1 MAAKGHDGNRT
12 LRGQMHG
19 GGTVSDGEVDTQVQA
34 SAGQQTGQG
43 WCGTARKQ
51 TDDAEATASG
61 DTEGG
66 GYGMMEG
73 GGRRQGGYRDGISG
87 IAKDPGKVG

>member
-1 MAAKGHDGNRT
+1 MVQSKFT
-12 LRGQMHG
+12 I
-19 GGTVSDGEVDTQVQA
+19 GTVLLISRPRV
-34 SAGQQTGQG
+34 QTGQG
-43 WCGTARKQ
+43 WYGAARKQ
-51 TDDAEATASG
+51 TDDAEAIASG

-66 GYGMMEG
+66 GDGMMEG